1 MAGQSNSPPDNYEDL
16 TQAVHDHYDGLSK
29 SYQKVA
35 RFVTQNPN
43 DIAMLSVNALSA
55 RCGVHASSLV
65 RFAQQFGF
73 KGFKELQVIFQNRLA
88 TAAPG
93 FDARIKA
100 LKSDLDMHTRE
111 GMRGFLSD
119 LVVRDITSL
128 ENLMAGTSEEDLA
141 RAVDLLEQADTIYLV
156 GQLRS
161 EPIANLMR
169 YILTMLGRKTTFLD
183 TAGGLATQMA
193 KVMQPGDVLL
203 AVSFRFYATEVV
215 NITEDA
221 AAHGVPIIAISDST
235 LSPLAKTAEVLF
247 AVPEDEYAFSRS
259 LAAPMCLAQALMVAL
274 ASRLQKGEETPRI
287 PVVTEK

>member
-1 MAGQSNSPPDNYEDL
+1 MAGPSSRPPDNYEDL
-16 TQAVHDHYDGLSK
+16 TQAIHDHYDGLSK

-100 LKSDLDMHTRE
+100 LKGELDLHSRE
-111 GMRGFLSD
+111 GMRGFLGD

-141 RAVDLLEQADTIYLV
+141 RAVELLEQAETIYLV

-161 EPIANLMR
+161 EPIVTLLR
-169 YILTMLGRKTTFLD
+169 YILTMLGRRVSFLD
-183 TAGGLATQMA
+183 SAGGLATQMA

-215 NITEDA
+215 NITEEA
-221 AAHGVPIIAISDST
+221 AARGVPIIAISDSS
-235 LSPLAKTAEVLF
+235 LSPLAKTAAVLF

-274 ASRLQKGEETPRI
+274 ASRLQEGGDTPRI
-287 PVVTEK
+287 PVVTEQ